1 MDDLRRQVDE
11 LLTRVAD
18 LERQNAE
25 LRARNVE
32 LQARNAELEAELKRR
47 SKKYTPKANVKKRAT
62 KTPDRRKRPHREHP
76 GFFRKP
82 PVPDKNTISHDVR
95 PECCPHC
102 GCKDLEDT
110 GRFDDHLV
118 EDIPEPKVELHRYR
132 RHVQQCADCGRECQG
147 RGDLELP
154 GAHIGPRARLLAG
167 YSRAHLGISLEK
179 TDDLLWQL
187 FGLDLSRA
195 GTLGHLRWGAT
206 LFDPVVEKLFEIL
219 RESPV
224 IHADETGWRI
234 DGKNVWA
241 WCFSNPRLALFLI
254 DQHRSADVVKR
265 ALGDSLPGVLVT
277 DFYAAYH
284 AIDCR
289 KQKCLVHLL
298 RDLHELRDELSRHH
312 VRKYVEPLI
321 VLLRDAMELAKIRD
335 TLNGRK
341 YQAACRK
348 IETRLE
354 TIIWTRPQQPA
365 CRRINKRLVRH
376 RFELLTFLEEAD
388 VPADNNL
395 GERDIRSVVAAR
407 GDGGVNRSDWG
418 AAAFATWK
426 SVIRT
431 CQKNGLNF
439 LDYGLSVV
447 RARAAESPL
456 PLPLD
461 SG

>member
-1 MDDLRRQVDE
+1 MDDLRRQVEE
-11 LLTRVAD
+11 LLARVSE
-18 LERQNAE
+18 LERENAE
-25 LRARNVE
+25 LRT
-32 LQARNAELEAELKRR
+32 RNAELETERKRR
-47 SKKYTPKANVKKRAT
+47 GKKYTPKANAKKPAK
-62 KTPDRRKRPHREHP
+62 KTPDRRQQPHRKHP
-76 GFFRKP
+76 GVFRKP
-82 PVPDKNTISHDVR
+82 PLPDEDTIEHDVR
-95 PECCPHC
+95 MECCPHC
-102 GCKDLEDT
+102 GGEELEDT

-118 EDIPEPKVELHRYR
+118 EDIPEPTVELHRYR
-132 RHVQQCADCGRECQG
+132 RHVQTCHGCGRECQG
-147 RGDLELP
+147 RGDWELP

-195 GTLGHLRWGAT
+195 GTLGHIRWGAA

-219 RESPV
+219 RASPV

-254 DQHRSADVVKR
+254 DHHRSANVVKR
-265 ALGDSLPGVLVT
+265 ALGESLPGVLVT

-284 AIDCR
+284 AIECR

-298 RDLHELRDELSRHH
+298 RDLHELREELSRHH
-312 VRKYVEPLI
+312 VTKYVQPLI
-321 VLLRDAMELAKIRD
+321 TLLQDAIQLAKTRS
-335 TLNGRK
+335 TLSGRT

-354 TIIWTRPQQPA
+354 TIIWQKPQQPD
-365 CRRINKRLVRH
+365 CRRINKRLVKH
-376 RFELLTFLEEAD
+376 RFELLTFLEHAD
-388 VPADNNL
+388 VPADNNT

-407 GDGGVNRSDWG
+407 NDGGVNRSDWG

-431 CQKNGLNF
+431 CQKNRLNF
-439 LDYGLSVV
+439 LDYGLSVL
-447 RARAAESPL
+447 RARAAEVPL

-461 SG
+461 TG